1 MRMEGERESSNV
13 EDGRGGGGF
22 PIGGRGAS
30 LGCGG
35 LIILLLVSWFT
46 GINPLSLLNM
56 VQGNAPVSTG
66 APSAPAPSGQR
77 APSADGSRAAA
88 APDQLGL
95 FASHVLASTEDVWKE
110 QFSKMG
116 KTYTPP
122 KLYLF
127 SRATRSECGIASM
140 ATGPFYCQLDRKVY
154 LDLGFFQELSSRYG
168 APGDF
173 ADAYV
178 IAHEVGHHVQ
188 NELGIFDQM
197 GSGRGRGEGSNSVKV
212 ELQADC
218 FAGVWGNHANQDRHL
233 IDPGDFEEGL
243 RAAAAIGDDRMQR
256 RSEGT
261 VSPESFTHGSSEERT
276 SWLRRGLESGDP
288 GRCNTFQR
296 RLE

>member
-1 MRMEGERESSNV
+1 MKWEGERESSNV

-66 APSAPAPSGQR
+66 SPSAPVPSGQR
-77 APSADGSRAAA
+77 APSADGSRAGATG
-88 APDQLGL
+88 DQLGR
-95 FASHVLASTEDVWKE
+95 FASVVLASTEDVWKE

-122 KLYLF
+122 KLHLF
-127 SRATRSECGIASM
+127 TQATRSECGIASM

-154 LDLGFFQELSSRYG
+154 LDLNFFQQLSQRYG

-188 NELGIFDQM
+188 NLLGVFDEM
-197 GSGRGRGEGSNSVKV
+197 GGGRGRGANSNSVRI

-218 FAGVWGNHANQDRHL
+218 FAGVWGFHANQDRKV

-243 RAAAAIGDDRMQR
+243 RAAGAIGDDRLQR

-261 VSPESFTHGSSEERT
+261 VSPESFTHGSSEDR
-276 SWLRRGLESGDP
+276 SNWLRRGLEGGDP

-296 RLE
+296 QLQ

>member
-1 MRMEGERESSNV
+1 MRWEGERESSNV

-22 PIGGRGAS
+22 QIGGRGAS

-46 GINPLSLLNM
+46 GINPMSLLNM

-66 APSAPAPSGQR
+66 APSAPSGQR
-77 APSADGSRAAA
+77 APAGETGSRAAG
-88 APDQLGL
+88 DRLGK
-95 FASHVLASTEDVWKE
+95 FASVVLASTEDVWKD

-127 SRATRSECGIASM
+127 SQATRSGCGIASM

-154 LDLGFFQELSSRYG
+154 LDLNFFQELSSRYG
-168 APGDF
+168 APGEF

-188 NELGIFDQM
+188 NELGVFEEM
-197 GSGRGRGEGSNSVKV
+197 GGGRGRGEDSNSVKI

-218 FAGVWGNHANQDRHL
+218 FAGVWGNHANRDRQL
-233 IDPGDFEEGL
+233 IDPGDFEQGL
-243 RAAAAIGDDRMQR
+243 RAAGAIGDDRMQR

-276 SWLRRGLESGDP
+276 TWLRRGLESGDP